1 MKTLRLAFRFALAA
15 VLGAAPFA
23 AAETT
28 YLPGAAEVTGLAG
41 ARFSSTLELTNT
53 GATGAT
59 VTIGLVPMA
68 GRAAPA
74 PATRTLGAGESLRI
88 SESLKT
94 LFGLADGAA
103 GTITVT
109 SELPLLASLTTR
121 NVAAVE
127 GAYGL
132 GLVAVP
138 ESELFGAGETGHS
151 IWVSQSADPSTGY
164 RTNLSVT
171 LVDPGTVVEVRVLDA
186 EGNVA
191 GTATVTAGRPEVW
204 QQPASSIA
212 GAKDLPVGRAE
223 FSVKAGRATAYAVVN
238 DNVTSDAIALQ
249 AERVFPGATDSL
261 ISGAALSPGHLGSFW
276 STDLRLFN
284 PGSSA
289 LDAAIQSVGAPGE
302 ANVAVPVPA
311 KGLVEVARVL
321 ALLGFPDGTAS
332 ALRVRA
338 AGPSMLRG
346 SAARA
351 FRASKRAPCSNPA
364 RIGGAKPAS
373 SPRPRRWPATT
384 SRAGE
389 GQDWPSPPAPRTAA
403 PTPTSTP

>member
-1 MKTLRLAFRFALAA
+1 MTPPAMPRRAHPVERQTRFPVPRGDTGVGNASDAA
-15 VLGAAPFA
+15 PPAAPFA

-138 ESELFGAGETGHS
+138 ESELLGAGETGHS

-261 ISGAALSPGHLGSFW
+261 ISGAAGGGLTMALREIKIGASGVRGVVGDALTPELIVDFACAFGTWCDGGPVVVGRDTRRSSSMRLSSSPLLAS
-276 STDLRLFN
+276 
-284 PGSSA
+284 SSA
-289 LDAAIQSVGAPGE
+289 AANRSAALNSVVLTTVSTCE
-302 ANVAVPVPA
+302 VVSPA
-311 KGLVEVARVL
+311 LTL
-321 ALLGFPDGTAS
+321 PNSPCLNPMAS
-332 ALRVRA
+332 AL
-338 AGPSMLRG
+338 
-346 SAARA
+346 
-351 FRASKRAPCSNPA
+351 
-364 RIGGAKPAS
+364 
-373 SPRPRRWPATT
+373 
-384 SRAGE
+384 
-389 GQDWPSPPAPRTAA
+389 
-403 PTPTSTP
+403 